1 MNRLSTLILIGLA
14 GLLAS
19 CGSSVSSSTQPGLND
34 VYSMVVSP
42 TQFTLNAGDWSSIT
56 ATVDLSY
63 LNGAPKPI
71 APQPTIKFYTSDVRV
86 TVSPAGEVCA
96 GQWNTTYQ
104 VCTPAT
110 TLPTGF
116 VTITAYDASRNVTG
130 STRSPSTPAPLESC

>member
-19 CGSSVSSSTQPGLND
+19 CGSSIHSSTEPGLND

-71 APQPTIKFYTSDVRV
+71 APQPTIKFYSSDVRV
-86 TVSPAGEVCA
+86 TVSPAGRGLRRTMGHNVPGLHANEH
-96 GQWNTTYQ
+96 
-104 VCTPAT
+104 
-110 TLPTGF
+110 
-116 VTITAYDASRNVTG
+116 ASHRIRDHHG
-130 STRSPSTPAPLESC
+130 LRCQ